1 MNKPRCILFDFW
13 NTIGH
18 STMNHTG
25 AIQAMLDVADNPRN
39 VNVADVQEV
48 AMELKAAGKYIREN
62 VFFEFTRQQFDLNVA
77 DRLGL
82 KFRQPKE
89 ELDRVFAS
97 GALEPETEP
106 GAAEVLSE
114 LHHLGIKMGVVSNS
128 VMGENAI
135 SEILEKLKLREYFD
149 FVMTSADY
157 GFRKP
162 QLQLFKTAL
171 ALAGE
176 PAEKTWFMGDWLSQD
191 IAGAHNAGLTAVWYN
206 KEGKDAEDY
215 APELIISHW
224 SELLKAVK
232 TT

>member
-1 MNKPRCILFDFW
+1 
-13 NTIGH
+13 
-18 STMNHTG
+18 MNHNG
-25 AIQAMLDVADNPRN
+25 AIQAMLDVAENPRN
-39 VNVADVQEV
+39 VSVADVQET
-48 AMELKAAGKYIREN
+48 AMEMKAAGKHIREN

-82 KFRQPKE
+82 IYRQPKE

-97 GALEPETEP
+97 GALDPKAEP

-176 PAEKTWFMGDWLSQD
+176 LAEKTWFMGDWLTQD
-191 IAGAHNAGLTAVWYN
+191 IAGAQKAGLFAVWYN
-206 KEGKDAEDY
+206 MDGKDPGEFV
-215 APELIISHW
+215 PELTISHW
-224 SELLKAVK
+224 SELSIAVK
-232 TT
+232 TA